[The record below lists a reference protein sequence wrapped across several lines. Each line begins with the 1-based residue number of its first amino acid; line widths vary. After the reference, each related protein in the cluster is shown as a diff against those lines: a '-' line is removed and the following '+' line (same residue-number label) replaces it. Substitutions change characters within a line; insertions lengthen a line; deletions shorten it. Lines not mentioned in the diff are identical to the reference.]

1 MKARQ
6 SSIYR
11 KLENLLGALMAVSER
26 VPKNSMGLQTAMARC
41 INEVVDS
48 LVVCEYALR
57 AIDINQ
63 RIAYIATLI
72 HSLTIVKTIV
82 RELHEYSR
90 KEKSGMVNVDGEAK
104 LVKVPLYGRIIS
116 NGQYPGF
123 LKDFDVLARE
133 TGAWYK
139 SQLTKRDGGVVAS
152 RRNKV
157 NVR

>member
-26 VPKNSMGLQTAMARC
+26 VPKNAMGLQTAMSRC

-48 LVVCEYALR
+48 LGVCEYALR

-104 LVKVPLYGRIIS
+104 LVKVPLYGRSCLNTSRSFSQNGSEVCPSAIS
-116 NGQYPGF
+116 LRSYWPTSICRSSTNI
-123 LKDFDVLARE
+123 
-133 TGAWYK
+133 W
-139 SQLTKRDGGVVAS
+139 
-152 RRNKV
+152 
-157 NVR
+157 

>member
-1 MKARQ
+1 
-6 SSIYR
+6 
-11 KLENLLGALMAVSER
+11 
-26 VPKNSMGLQTAMARC
+26 
-41 INEVVDS
+41 
-48 LVVCEYALR
+48 
-57 AIDINQ
+57 
-63 RIAYIATLI
+63 
-72 HSLTIVKTIV
+72 
-82 RELHEYSR
+82 
-90 KEKSGMVNVDGEAK
+90 MVNVDGEAK
-104 LVKVPLYGRIIS
+104 LVKVPLHGRIIS

>member
-26 VPKNSMGLQTAMARC
+26 VPKNAAGLQTAMARC
-41 INEVVDS
+41 INEVIDA

-57 AIDINQ
+57 ASDINQ
-63 RIAYIATLI
+63 RIGYIAALI
-72 HSLTIVKTIV
+72 HSLTIVKTLV

-90 KEKSGMVNVDGEAK
+90 KEKSGMVTVDGE
-104 LVKVPLYGRIIS
+104 VKQVKIPLFGRIIS
-116 NGQYPGF
+116 NAQYPGF
-123 LKDFDVLARE
+123 LVDFDKLSRE

-139 SQLTKRDGGVVAS
+139 SQIAKRDGAVVV
-152 RRNKV
+152 RRTK
-157 NVR
+157 RG

>member
-1 MKARQ
+1 M
-6 SSIYR
+6 S
-11 KLENLLGALMAVSER
+11 
-26 VPKNSMGLQTAMARC
+26 RC
-41 INEVVDS
+41 INEVVDA

-63 RIAYIATLI
+63 RIAYIAALI
-72 HSLTIVKTIV
+72 HSLTLVKTLV

-90 KEKSGMVNVDGEAK
+90 KEKSGMVTANGESKEAK
-104 LVKVPLYGRIIS
+104 TPLYGRIIS

-139 SQLTKRDGGVVAS
+139 SQLTRRDGGVVAS
-152 RRNKV
+152 RRK
-157 NVR
+157 RG